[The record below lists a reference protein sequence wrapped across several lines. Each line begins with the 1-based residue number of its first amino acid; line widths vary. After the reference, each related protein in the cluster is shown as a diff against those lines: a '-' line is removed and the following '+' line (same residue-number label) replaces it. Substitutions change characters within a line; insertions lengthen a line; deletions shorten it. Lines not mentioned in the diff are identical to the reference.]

1 MKRCPKYVY
10 LAVFAVF
17 YAFLLMQFSKIFI
30 YYDDYGY
37 LSLSYGTNIDAAGS
51 EYSLSQLLA
60 FMKGHYVNSNGRLL
74 YMFLY
79 CFVHMLGGI
88 RGVQIFMATAVLFV
102 AAGVFL
108 TVGKMLEGRFS
119 DGEGRRLAPVQQLF
133 LAAFIC
139 LLFGTFG
146 IMLQRMGTYWY
157 AASFI
162 YVVPAVPFLAFAS
175 FLYSSVSAGESA
187 AGGGTKKAFAAEK
200 QPDKAK
206 RKIPGAEK
214 QPKPAGR
221 RYLRAAACGFLGFLA
236 GWSQEQ
242 WFVAAVVFAILCLA
256 LDIVKDRKPGLYA
269 LAGCMGSAAGGMIIV
284 LSPAVAA
291 RMNSEGNAAFASL
304 GFFEKLGR
312 NIPLLMNLFFSGD
325 NLRYLIFFFPA
336 MILLG
341 LLAASG
347 DRKGRVF
354 HLAFSAASLLAFAG
368 YLMKQKLYLFT
379 PGTYSDGAAI
389 LLLLYIAFCFA
400 EVLLFYKKENQ
411 AFGAFLF
418 TAAVLSVGSAAIVPE
433 VPLRIFYPFLYLSW
447 VLFGYLYG
455 KLLLAGRGRGT
466 AFSALALFYLAAVSV
481 PNLRN
486 IYRGYSLNYQVLMY
500 DDAVFRKSAEQI
512 KAGKEIDTIEVYELP
527 DMLCKNEVVYD
538 DNFSFMIV
546 WMREYYD
553 LPEEVE
559 FDYRPLTGA
568 EALKLR

>member
-17 YAFLLMQFSKIFI
+17 YAFLLMQFSKVFI

-88 RGVQIFMATAVLFV
+88 RGVQIFMATAVLCV

-108 TVGKMLEGRFS
+108 TVEKMLEGRFS
-119 DGEGRRLAPVQQLF
+119 DGERRRLSPVQQLF

-175 FLYSSVSAGESA
+175 FLYSSVSAGERA
-187 AGGGTKKAFAAEK
+187 AGGGTKKIF
-200 QPDKAK
+200 
-206 RKIPGAEK
+206 GAEK
-214 QPKPAGR
+214 RTEAAGR
-221 RYLRAAACGFLGFLA
+221 KYLRAAACGLLGFLA

-256 LDIVKDRKPGLYA
+256 LNIVKDRKPGLCA
-269 LAGCMGSAAGGMIIV
+269 LAGCLGSAAGGMIIV

-291 RMNSEGNAAFASL
+291 RMNSEGNAAFAAL

-325 NLRYLIFFFPA
+325 NLRYLVFFFPA

-341 LLAASG
+341 LLAAAG
-347 DRKGRVF
+347 DRKGRAF
-354 HLAFSAASLLAFAG
+354 HLAFLAASLLAFAG
-368 YLMKQKLYLFT
+368 YLMKQKLYLFE
-379 PGTYSDGAAI
+379 PGTYSDGTAI

-400 EVLLFYKKENQ
+400 EVILFYKKENQ
-411 AFGAFLF
+411 TFGAFLF

-447 VLFGYLYG
+447 ALFGYLYG
-455 KLLLAGRGRGT
+455 RLLLAGRGRGT
-466 AFSALALFYLAAVSV
+466 ALSALVLLYLAAVSV

-500 DDAVFRKSAEQI
+500 DDAVFRQSAEQI
-512 KAGKEIDTIEVYELP
+512 KAGRKIDTIEVYELP

-553 LPEEVE
+553 LPDGVE

-568 EALKLR
+568 EAMELR